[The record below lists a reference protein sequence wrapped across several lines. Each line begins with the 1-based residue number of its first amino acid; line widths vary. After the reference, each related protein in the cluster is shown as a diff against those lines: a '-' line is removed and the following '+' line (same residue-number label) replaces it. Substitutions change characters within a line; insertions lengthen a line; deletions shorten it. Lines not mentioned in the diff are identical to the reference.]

1 MTNRLPVGLK
11 KINWFDGQ
19 QVTKDT
25 VVDEQNRHVGIDAA
39 LVANFLGSGV
49 IEHAGTPNI
58 ILDTNSLNAQ
68 QQGLLDGYSFDG
80 QDVYIG
86 SPLTTVTD
94 AVKGVQ
100 LAVEMTNVELE
111 GAEISR
117 VSIIGDAFDDSL
129 IHDDLEFEKNGT
141 QITRGRYKSIRAIL
155 FNNFAGNLG
164 DSRSPAVDD
173 GYNLI
178 GRCVIREAKAMEISR
193 DTRMAFQVAQPDQ
206 FFSQFSPALTTTSVN
221 QMLQSAIGSDK
232 SPGDLNV
239 GFASVAQREL
249 AANDVTTRIGQKFQA
264 LGTNIQKVTILLSVK
279 EDTTAA
285 PGSEYNWSGQI
296 VLNIHALQAQVD
308 CPTDPVPDNLVD
320 FDPDPSVVGQLTL
333 SASDLINQGITFDD
347 GYAKKVDFVF
357 TGAAIS
363 DPQRTTLVQ
372 DAFYVITVGRAGD
385 ASVGTLLI
393 EEAAHTAPN
402 GYMVVFDGD
411 SWINIFDSDIWFEVH
426 GDYIKA
432 SDGISYQDGVGSEI
446 PRLKT
451 DNTGVEAEFI
461 EGLVPFYTAAR
472 GTQNFVLV
480 EIESEFSDTLQ
491 DPRTGN
497 PVSSRVAP
505 VPQISMIRN
514 SDVDALVTADL
525 SPVILARANDDNPR
539 GNPTAITGITATPG
553 LVFEN
558 KIDIIAPN
566 ADILANN
573 LLGSML
579 RPNTAASGQYRI
591 IKQEFFSD
599 LLGDINGDGE
609 ITSDDLAIINSWLPD
624 GYDLSDATDQQK
636 IMDGYVA
643 IEQVLRADVNGD
655 GVVDA
660 VDAGLISDFID
671 GAISVFPG
679 GAGFSR
685 ARLTVESRLSP
696 LTTAVDIPADDATFK
711 TAPFASTPFQVDYFA
726 TWLPD
731 RVEIHDMRRL
741 APTTFTEAPDADE
754 GFGGRND
761 LFVPGNL
768 LHDGYH
774 LNPDGTFYSV
784 DLEVTHL
791 SLTIPVTDSGGS
803 PTFLDGYLGVRLHD
817 TFVAESSDGKTSAGF
832 SAMKYADGTYVQIA
846 DFAAGRVRL
855 AVAIQSHSNTYAV
868 PFGGTIDDIVGVNY
882 DPGTSLLTLWMT
894 DLFNDGYGNI
904 PPALNTK
911 VLITAFLKKAG
922 FANAPRAITDA
933 QVRTLFNL

>member
-1 MTNRLPVGLK
+1 MTTRLPVGIK
-11 KINWFDGQ
+11 RVNFFDGM

-39 LVANFLGSGV
+39 AVANFLGSGV
-49 IEHAGTPNI
+49 IEHAGTPNV
-58 ILDTNSLNAQ
+58 ILDTDSLNAQ

-86 SPLTTVTD
+86 SPLATLTD
-94 AVKGVQ
+94 TVKGVQ
-100 LAVEMTNVELE
+100 LAVEMTGVELA
-111 GAEISR
+111 GAEVSR
-117 VSIIGDAFDDSL
+117 VAIIGDAFDDSL
-129 IHDDLEFEKNGT
+129 IHDNLEFEENGT
-141 QITRGRYKSIRAIL
+141 QITRGRYKAIRAIL

-164 DSRSPAVDD
+164 GSRSSAVDD

-178 GRCVIREAKAMEISR
+178 GRCVIREAKAMEVSR

-206 FFSQFSPALTTTSVN
+206 FFSSFSPAITTKSIN
-221 QMLQSAIGSDK
+221 QMLQDAIGSDK

-249 AANDVTTRIGQKFQA
+249 AANDVTTRIGQKFKA
-264 LGTNIQKVTILLSVK
+264 EGTNIQKVTILLSVK

-296 VLNIHALQAQVD
+296 VLNLHALQAQVD

-320 FDPDPSVVGQLTL
+320 FDPNPAVIGQLTL
-333 SASDLINQGITFDD
+333 TSDDLINQGITFDD

-357 TGAAIS
+357 TGASIS
-363 DPQRTTLVQ
+363 DPQRTTLVK
-372 DAFYVITVGRAGD
+372 DAFYVVTVGRAGD
-385 ASVGTLLI
+385 ASIGTLLI
-393 EEAAHTAPN
+393 EEATHTATN
-402 GYMVVFDGD
+402 GYMVVFDGE
-411 SWINIFDSDIWFEVH
+411 SWVNIFDSDMWFEIH
-426 GDYIKA
+426 GDYIKVA
-432 SDGISYQDGVGSEI
+432 DGISYQDGVGSEV

-451 DNTGVEAEFI
+451 DATGVEVAFV
-461 EGLVPFYTAAR
+461 EGLIPFFTAAR
-472 GTQNFVLV
+472 GTQNFALV
-480 EIESEFSDTLQ
+480 ENDSEFSDTLQ

-505 VPQISMIRN
+505 VPGISMIRS
-514 SDVDALVTADL
+514 SDVDTLVDANI
-525 SPVILARANDDNPR
+525 SPVLLAKANDDNPR
-539 GNPTAITGITATPG
+539 GNPVAITGTTATAG
-553 LVFEN
+553 LVFGD

-591 IKQEFFSD
+591 IRQEIFSD
-599 LLGDINGDGE
+599 LLGDVDGDGE
-609 ITSDDLAIINSWLPD
+609 ITSADLALVNSWLPD
-624 GYDLSDATDQQK
+624 GYDLSLATDQQK

-660 VDAGLISDFID
+660 TDASLISDFID
-671 GAISVFPG
+671 GIISVFPG
-679 GAGFSR
+679 GSTFSR

-696 LTTAVDIPADDATFK
+696 LTTTVDIPADDATFK
-711 TAPFASTPFQVDYFA
+711 TAPFASTPFQIDYFA

-731 RVEIHDMRRL
+731 RLDIDDLRRL
-741 APTTFTEAPDADE
+741 APTTFTEAPDANDF
-754 GFGGRND
+754 FGGRND

-803 PTFLDGYLGVRLHD
+803 PTFLDGYLGVLLHD
-817 TFVAESSDGKTSAGF
+817 TFVAESSDGKTAAGF
-832 SAMKYADGTYVQIA
+832 PAMKYADKTYVQTA

-922 FANAPRAITDA
+922 FANTPRAITDA